1 MEGTLT
7 SARLSLAQGCIQLCP
22 GSGSYFRS
30 WERELVISSRHSPR
44 GGQMPLDRAAGLSL
58 LPCSVGKETFLTYLW
73 QPQRFGF
80 FFFLNFILFYFSGS
94 RAKHSYP
101 LGADP
106 RGDSVNLCSLVDQSP
121 KVSWV
126 RLARGAV
133 GLESPAYFIASSITQ
148 RACVC
153 SSLLT
158 RPSDSDKGTQ

>member
-7 SARLSLAQGCIQLCP
+7 SARHSLAQGCIQLCP

-30 WERELVISSRHSPR
+30 WERELVISYRPSPR
-44 GGQMPLDRAAGLSL
+44 GGQMPLDRAAGPSL

-73 QPQRFGF
+73 QPQRLGF
-80 FFFLNFILFYFSGS
+80 FFLILFYLIYLFIFSGS
-94 RAKHSYP
+94 QAKHSYP

-126 RLARGAV
+126 RLAERSGGAGV
-133 GLESPAYFIASSITQ
+133 TGLLHRQ
-148 RACVC
+148 
-153 SSLLT
+153 LH
-158 RPSDSDKGTQ
+158 